1 MSDDLENDSIRST
14 LKIIRFFW
22 YGFIKISLRTNFHA
36 VASDSSAA
44 NILEEF
50 RIAKKNRSIVGN
62 KRAKFRRVRAD
73 FVQFFFL
80 WVFISREP
88 NCCDGAKKE
97 ENCRCPRRHK
107 KNRKKQKKEAENQK
121 KNEVEECARRSFVGR
136 RRSGRSWT
144 TNWWRTGVKC
154 RTRRRKNFDRV
165 GETPQKIE
173 KNFNKNNQS
182 KKKGGQAKRSKFSDF
197 FQQNS
202 VKLGKT
208 RYGSV
213 GRRTVLRKLGKKN

>member
-1 MSDDLENDSIRST
+1 MIHQQLTSWKSFVSQ
-14 LKIIRFFW
+14 
-22 YGFIKISLRTNFHA
+22 
-36 VASDSSAA
+36 
-44 NILEEF
+44 
-50 RIAKKNRSIVGN
+50 KKNRSIVGN

-182 KKKGGQAKRSKFSDF
+182 KKRWPGKTLQIQWFFSA
-197 FQQNS
+197 
-202 VKLGKT
+202 KLGKT

-213 GRRTVLRKLGKKN
+213 GRRTVLRKLGKKTR